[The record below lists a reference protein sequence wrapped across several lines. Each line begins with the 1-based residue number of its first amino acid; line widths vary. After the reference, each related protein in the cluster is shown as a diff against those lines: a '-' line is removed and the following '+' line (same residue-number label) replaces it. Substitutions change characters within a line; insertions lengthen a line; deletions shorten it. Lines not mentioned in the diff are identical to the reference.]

1 MLVLISLLSGVTLLT
16 YGIYLVKSGVMRVFG
31 SQLGALIARSLSGR
45 LWPLKA
51 LLTGVGITA
60 LVQSSNATA
69 LLVSSFMQKGL
80 VALIPALLIMLG
92 ADVGSAVM
100 ARVLTF
106 DLSWLSPLCLIVG
119 INLFLRRKSTRAGK
133 IGRIIIGLGLILLA
147 LKTIV
152 ATTAPISQSETMQLI
167 LTSLEGEFTFAIL
180 MGALLAML
188 CYSSLA
194 AVLITA
200 LLAAHGSLSL
210 VTALYIV
217 IGANLGSCVLEI
229 LGSLSQGVEARRVMT
244 SNLFFKLTLA
254 LPCCLVLNATGAQAY
269 GLELSS
275 AVIWFHVIFN
285 VALCLSMAPLTP
297 WYARLL
303 KGLFPDVPETQSG
316 EIEPRYLDE
325 QSLDNPTLATSNA
338 IREILHAGG
347 FLHQMLGLFKES
359 LTGKTGHSHKLAEL
373 SLNVE
378 KLCMATRN
386 YIVLIEPGADA
397 RSERW
402 NQCLAAVMATLAAAE
417 QLKRIQADISFVN
430 HSQEVSLS
438 AHSRSDLTRL
448 TGAVNESLALSLNA
462 LMTGRSSELRGV
474 MERREA
480 FKAECDRYA
489 RRQLER
495 LSSSDYG
502 TDTGA
507 VMLSLI
513 DDLRLLNGC
522 FIAIAVPGHAL
533 DVAHAP
539 EMEEIPATG
548 GVPVKQVT
556 D

>member
-229 LGSLSQGVEARRVMT
+229 LGSLSQGVDARRVMT
-244 SNLFFKLTLA
+244 GNLFFKLTLA
-254 LPCCLVLNATGAQAY
+254 LPCCIVLNATGAQTY

-338 IREILHAGG
+338 IREILRCAGYT
-347 FLHQMLGLFKES
+347 M
-359 LTGKTGHSHKLAEL
+359 
-373 SLNVE
+373 
-378 KLCMATRN
+378 
-386 YIVLIEPGADA
+386 
-397 RSERW
+397 
-402 NQCLAAVMATLAAAE
+402 
-417 QLKRIQADISFVN
+417 
-430 HSQEVSLS
+430 
-438 AHSRSDLTRL
+438 
-448 TGAVNESLALSLNA
+448 
-462 LMTGRSSELRGV
+462 
-474 MERREA
+474 
-480 FKAECDRYA
+480 
-489 RRQLER
+489 
-495 LSSSDYG
+495 
-502 TDTGA
+502 
-507 VMLSLI
+507 
-513 DDLRLLNGC
+513 
-522 FIAIAVPGHAL
+522 
-533 DVAHAP
+533 
-539 EMEEIPATG
+539 
-548 GVPVKQVT
+548 
-556 D
+556 